1 MTRQNQKT
9 MYPFKPWRWVCG
21 AFLLIVTLFSNQ
33 AYAIEPP
40 ITAVAFAPDG
50 TVVVAVSQSGIQ
62 VFGWPTLDRQRT
74 IKTSSLNLHC
84 VSFSPSGKHLA
95 VGGGAPSE
103 EGVVE
108 VFSWP
113 KGELVAK
120 FDSHDDSVRSVVWQD
135 DVRLLSASIDREVK
149 LWNLEKEANPV
160 LTLQGHSRSVNALC
174 LVKNGKTLVST
185 GVDQSV
191 RVWDM
196 ESGELIRSMNQH
208 TKPVHALAV
217 RPVRDGLPMVAS
229 AARDRTIRFWQPTI
243 GRMVRYIRLDSEP
256 LNIAWTNDGDRVL
269 ATCVD
274 GRVRIIDP
282 VEVTV
287 TQDLPAINGWAYAI
301 AMHPHDRSAAIGG
314 INGQIWR
321 IDNFSEP
328 GARSGP
334 Q

>member
-1 MTRQNQKT
+1 MKSRDIL
-9 MYPFKPWRWVCG
+9 PFALTSV
-21 AFLLIVTLFSNQ
+21 LITSLSVVAN
-33 AYAIEPP
+33 EPP
-40 ITAVAFAPDG
+40 ITALAFTPEAKQ
-50 TVVVAVSQSGIQ
+50 VVAVSQSGIH
-62 VFGWPTLDRQRT
+62 VYSWPELDHKRAIRT
-74 IKTSSLNLHC
+74 SALNLHC
-84 VSFSPSGKHLA
+84 LAFSPHEKYLA
-95 VGGGAPSE
+95 GGGGAPSE

-113 KGELVAK
+113 EGEPVTR
-120 FDSHDDSVRSVVWQD
+120 FDSHKDSVRSVIWQD
-135 DVRLLSASIDREVK
+135 NGRLLTASIDREIK
-149 LWNLEKEANPV
+149 LWHLEKETNSI
-160 LTLQGHSRSVNALC
+160 LTLKGHSRSVDAIC
-174 LVKNGKTLVST
+174 LIGNGQTLVST
-185 GVDQSV
+185 GADQSL

-196 ESGELIRSMNQH
+196 ESGTLIRSMNQH
-208 TKPVHALAV
+208 TKPVNALEL

-314 INGQIWR
+314 INGQIW
-321 IDNFSEP
+321 
-328 GARSGP
+328 
-334 Q
+334 

>member
-1 MTRQNQKT
+1 ML
-9 MYPFKPWRWVCG
+9 PFTLAG
-21 AFLLIVTLFSNQ
+21 ALLTSLIAVAN
-33 AYAIEPP
+33 EPP
-40 ITAVAFAPDG
+40 ITDLAFTPEAKH
-50 TVVVAVSQSGIQ
+50 VVAVSQSGIHLYA
-62 VFGWPTLDRQRT
+62 WPELDHKRT
-74 IKTSSLNLHC
+74 IRTSTSNLH
-84 VSFSPSGKHLA
+84 SIAFSPNAKYLA

-103 EGVVE
+103 DGVVE

-113 KGELVAK
+113 KGEPITR
-120 FDSHDDSVRSVVWQD
+120 FDSHNDSVRSVIWQD
-135 DVRLLSASIDREVK
+135 NDRLLTASIDREIK
-149 LWNLEKEANPV
+149 LWHLEKETNSI
-160 LTLQGHSRSVNALC
+160 LTLKGHSRSVDAIC
-174 LVKNGKTLVST
+174 LIGNGQTLVST
-185 GVDQSV
+185 GADQSL

-196 ESGELIRSMNQH
+196 ESGTLIRTMNQH
-208 TKPVHALAV
+208 TKPVNALEL

-287 TQDLPAINGWAYAI
+287 TQDLPAINGWAYAL
-301 AMHPHDRSAAIGG
+301 AVHPHDRSAAIGG

-321 IDNFSEP
+321 IENLSEH
-328 GARSGP
+328 GALRAR
-334 Q
+334 

>member
-1 MTRQNQKT
+1 ML
-9 MYPFKPWRWVCG
+9 PFTLAG
-21 AFLLIVTLFSNQ
+21 ALLTSLIAVAN
-33 AYAIEPP
+33 EPP
-40 ITAVAFAPDG
+40 ITDLAFTPEAKH
-50 TVVVAVSQSGIQ
+50 VVAVSQSGIHLYA
-62 VFGWPTLDRQRT
+62 WPELDHRRT
-74 IKTSSLNLHC
+74 IRTSTSNLHS
-84 VSFSPSGKHLA
+84 VAFSPNEKYLA

-103 EGVVE
+103 DGVVE

-113 KGELVAK
+113 KGEPVTR
-120 FDSHDDSVRSVVWQD
+120 FDSHNDSVRSVIWQD
-135 DVRLLSASIDREVK
+135 NDRLLTASIDREIK
-149 LWNLEKEANPV
+149 LWHLEKETNSI
-160 LTLQGHSRSVNALC
+160 LTLKGHSRSVDAIC
-174 LVKNGKTLVST
+174 LIGNGQTLVST
-185 GVDQSV
+185 GADQSL

-196 ESGELIRSMNQH
+196 ESGTLIRSMNQH
-208 TKPVHALAV
+208 TKPVNALEL

-287 TQDLPAINGWAYAI
+287 TQDLPAINGWAYAL

-321 IDNFSEP
+321 IENLSEH
-328 GARSGP
+328 GALRAR
-334 Q
+334 

>member
-1 MTRQNQKT
+1 MKSRDIL
-9 MYPFKPWRWVCG
+9 PFALTGV
-21 AFLLIVTLFSNQ
+21 LITSLSVVAN
-33 AYAIEPP
+33 EPP
-40 ITAVAFAPDG
+40 ITALAFTPVAKQ
-50 TVVVAVSQSGIQ
+50 VVAVSQSGIH
-62 VFGWPTLDRQRT
+62 VYSWPELDHKRAIRT
-74 IKTSSLNLHC
+74 SALNLHC
-84 VSFSPSGKHLA
+84 LAFSPNEKYLA

-113 KGELVAK
+113 EGEPVTR
-120 FDSHDDSVRSVVWQD
+120 FDSHKDSVRSVIWQD
-135 DVRLLSASIDREVK
+135 NDRLLTASIDREIK
-149 LWNLEKEANPV
+149 LWHLEKETNSI
-160 LTLQGHSRSVNALC
+160 LTLKGHSRSVDAIC
-174 LVKNGKTLVST
+174 LIGNGQTLVST
-185 GVDQSV
+185 GADQSL

-196 ESGELIRSMNQH
+196 ESGTLIRSMNQH
-208 TKPVHALAV
+208 TKPVNALEL

-287 TQDLPAINGWAYAI
+287 TQDLPAINGWAYAL
-301 AMHPHDRSAAIGG
+301 AVHPHDRSAAIGG

-321 IDNFSEP
+321 IENLSEH
-328 GARSGP
+328 GALRAR
-334 Q
+334 

>member
-1 MTRQNQKT
+1 MKSRDIL
-9 MYPFKPWRWVCG
+9 PFALTSV
-21 AFLLIVTLFSNQ
+21 LITSLSVVAN
-33 AYAIEPP
+33 EPP
-40 ITAVAFAPDG
+40 ITALAFTPEAKQ
-50 TVVVAVSQSGIQ
+50 VVAVSQSGIH
-62 VFGWPTLDRQRT
+62 VYSWPELDHKRAIRT
-74 IKTSSLNLHC
+74 SALNLHC
-84 VSFSPSGKHLA
+84 LAFSPNEKYLA

-113 KGELVAK
+113 EGEPVTR
-120 FDSHDDSVRSVVWQD
+120 FDSHKDSVRSVIWQD
-135 DVRLLSASIDREVK
+135 NGRLLTASIDREIK
-149 LWNLEKEANPV
+149 LWHLEKETNSI
-160 LTLQGHSRSVNALC
+160 LTLKGHSRSVDAIC
-174 LVKNGKTLVST
+174 LIGNGQTLVST
-185 GVDQSV
+185 GADQSL

-196 ESGELIRSMNQH
+196 ESGTLIRSMNQH
-208 TKPVHALAV
+208 TKPVNALEL
-217 RPVRDGLPMVAS
+217 RPIRDGLPMVAS
-229 AARDRTIRFWQPTI
+229 AARDRPSRFWQPTI

-287 TQDLPAINGWAYAI
+287 TQDLPAINGWAYAL

-321 IDNFSEP
+321 IENLSEP
-328 GARSGP
+328 GALRAR
-334 Q
+334 

>member
-1 MTRQNQKT
+1 MKSRDIL
-9 MYPFKPWRWVCG
+9 PFALTSV
-21 AFLLIVTLFSNQ
+21 LITSLSVVAN
-33 AYAIEPP
+33 EPP
-40 ITAVAFAPDG
+40 ITALAFTPEAKQ
-50 TVVVAVSQSGIQ
+50 VVAVSQSGIH
-62 VFGWPTLDRQRT
+62 VYSWPELDHKRAIRT
-74 IKTSSLNLHC
+74 SALNLHC
-84 VSFSPSGKHLA
+84 LAFSPNEKYLA

-113 KGELVAK
+113 EGEPVTR
-120 FDSHDDSVRSVVWQD
+120 FDSHKDSVRSVIWQD
-135 DVRLLSASIDREVK
+135 NGRLLTASIDREIK
-149 LWNLEKEANPV
+149 LWHLEKETNSI
-160 LTLQGHSRSVNALC
+160 LTLKGHSRSVDAIC
-174 LVKNGKTLVST
+174 LIGNGQTLVST
-185 GVDQSV
+185 GADQSL

-196 ESGELIRSMNQH
+196 ESGTLIRSMNQH
-208 TKPVHALAV
+208 TKPVNALEL
-217 RPVRDGLPMVAS
+217 RPVRDGWPMVAS

-287 TQDLPAINGWAYAI
+287 TQDLPAIKGWAYAL

-321 IDNFSEP
+321 IENLSEH
-328 GARSGP
+328 GALRAR
-334 Q
+334 

>member
-1 MTRQNQKT
+1 MKSRDIL
-9 MYPFKPWRWVCG
+9 PFALTSV
-21 AFLLIVTLFSNQ
+21 LITSLSVVAN
-33 AYAIEPP
+33 EPP
-40 ITAVAFAPDG
+40 ITALAFTPEAKQ
-50 TVVVAVSQSGIQ
+50 VVAVSQSGIH
-62 VFGWPTLDRQRT
+62 VYSWPELDHKRAIRT
-74 IKTSSLNLHC
+74 SALNLHC
-84 VSFSPSGKHLA
+84 LAFSPNEKYLA

-113 KGELVAK
+113 EGEPVTR
-120 FDSHDDSVRSVVWQD
+120 FDSHKDSVRSVVWQD
-135 DVRLLSASIDREVK
+135 DVKLLSGSIDREIK
-149 LWNLEKEANPV
+149 LWHLEKETNSI
-160 LTLQGHSRSVNALC
+160 LTLKGHSRSVDAIC
-174 LVKNGKTLVST
+174 LIGNGQTLVST
-185 GVDQSV
+185 GADQSL

-196 ESGELIRSMNQH
+196 ESGTLIRTMNQH
-208 TKPVHALAV
+208 TKPVNALEL

-287 TQDLPAINGWAYAI
+287 TQDLPAIKGWAYAL
-301 AMHPHDRSAAIGG
+301 AVHPHDRSAAIGG

-321 IDNFSEP
+321 IENLSEH
-328 GARSGP
+328 GALRARGKE
-334 Q
+334 

>member
-1 MTRQNQKT
+1 VKSRDIL
-9 MYPFKPWRWVCG
+9 PFTLTGV
-21 AFLLIVTLFSNQ
+21 LITSLSVVAN
-33 AYAIEPP
+33 EPP
-40 ITAVAFAPDG
+40 ITALAFTPVAKQ
-50 TVVVAVSQSGIQ
+50 VVAVSQLGIH
-62 VFGWPTLDRQRT
+62 VYSWPELDHKRAIRT
-74 IKTSSLNLHC
+74 SALNLHC
-84 VSFSPSGKHLA
+84 LAFSPNEKYLA

-113 KGELVAK
+113 EGEPVTR
-120 FDSHDDSVRSVVWQD
+120 FDSHKDSVRSVIWQD
-135 DVRLLSASIDREVK
+135 NGRLLTASIDREIK
-149 LWNLEKEANPV
+149 LWHLEKETNSI
-160 LTLQGHSRSVNALC
+160 LTLKGHSRSVDAIC
-174 LVKNGKTLVST
+174 LIENGQTLVST
-185 GVDQSV
+185 GADQSL

-196 ESGELIRSMNQH
+196 ESGTLIRSMNQH

-287 TQDLPAINGWAYAI
+287 TQDLPAINGWAYAL

>member
-1 MTRQNQKT
+1 ML
-9 MYPFKPWRWVCG
+9 PFTLAG
-21 AFLLIVTLFSNQ
+21 ALLTSLIAVAN
-33 AYAIEPP
+33 EPP
-40 ITAVAFAPDG
+40 ITDLAFTPEAKH
-50 TVVVAVSQSGIQ
+50 VVAVSQSGIHLYA
-62 VFGWPTLDRQRT
+62 WPELDHKRT
-74 IKTSSLNLHC
+74 IRTSTSNLH
-84 VSFSPSGKHLA
+84 SIAFSPNGKYLA

-103 EGVVE
+103 NGVVE

-113 KGELVAK
+113 KGEPITR
-120 FDSHDDSVRSVVWQD
+120 FDSHNDSVRSVIWQD
-135 DVRLLSASIDREVK
+135 NDRLLTASIDREIK
-149 LWNLEKEANPV
+149 LWHLEKETNSI
-160 LTLQGHSRSVNALC
+160 LTLKGHSRSVDAIC
-174 LVKNGKTLVST
+174 LIGNGQTLVST
-185 GVDQSV
+185 GADHSL

-196 ESGELIRSMNQH
+196 ESGTLIRTMNQH
-208 TKPVHALAV
+208 TKPVNALEL

-287 TQDLPAINGWAYAI
+287 TQDLPAIKGWAYAL

-321 IDNFSEP
+321 IENLSEP
-328 GARSGP
+328 GARSEP
-334 Q
+334 R

>member
-1 MTRQNQKT
+1 ML
-9 MYPFKPWRWVCG
+9 PFTLAG
-21 AFLLIVTLFSNQ
+21 ALLTSLIAVAN
-33 AYAIEPP
+33 EPP
-40 ITAVAFAPDG
+40 ITDLAFTPEAKH
-50 TVVVAVSQSGIQ
+50 VVAVSQSGIHLYA
-62 VFGWPTLDRQRT
+62 WPELDHKRT
-74 IKTSSLNLHC
+74 IRTSTSNLH
-84 VSFSPSGKHLA
+84 SIAFSPNAKYLA

-103 EGVVE
+103 DGVVE

-113 KGELVAK
+113 KGEPITR
-120 FDSHDDSVRSVVWQD
+120 FDSHNDSVRSVIWQD
-135 DVRLLSASIDREVK
+135 NDRLLTASIDREIK
-149 LWNLEKEANPV
+149 LWHLEKETNSI
-160 LTLQGHSRSVNALC
+160 LTLKGHSRSVDAIC
-174 LVKNGKTLVST
+174 LIGNGQTLVST
-185 GVDQSV
+185 GADQSL

-196 ESGELIRSMNQH
+196 ESGTLIRSMNQH
-208 TKPVHALAV
+208 TKPVNALEL
-217 RPVRDGLPMVAS
+217 RPIRDGLPMVAS

-287 TQDLPAINGWAYAI
+287 TQDLPAINGWAYAL

-321 IDNFSEP
+321 IENLSEH
-328 GARSGP
+328 GALRAR
-334 Q
+334 

>member
-1 MTRQNQKT
+1 ML
-9 MYPFKPWRWVCG
+9 PFTLAG
-21 AFLLIVTLFSNQ
+21 ALLTSLIAVAN
-33 AYAIEPP
+33 EPP
-40 ITAVAFAPDG
+40 ITDLAFTPEAKH
-50 TVVVAVSQSGIQ
+50 VVAVSQSGIHLYA
-62 VFGWPTLDRQRT
+62 WPELDHRRT
-74 IKTSSLNLHC
+74 IRTSTSNLHS
-84 VSFSPSGKHLA
+84 VAFSPNEKYLA

-103 EGVVE
+103 DGVVE

-113 KGELVAK
+113 KGEPITR
-120 FDSHDDSVRSVVWQD
+120 FDSHNDSVRSVIWQNND
-135 DVRLLSASIDREVK
+135 RLLTASIDREIK
-149 LWNLEKEANPV
+149 LWHLEKETNSI
-160 LTLQGHSRSVNALC
+160 LTLKGHSRSVDAIC
-174 LVKNGKTLVST
+174 LIGNGQTLVST
-185 GVDQSV
+185 GADQSL

-196 ESGELIRSMNQH
+196 ESGTLIRSMNQH
-208 TKPVHALAV
+208 TKPVNALEL
-217 RPVRDGLPMVAS
+217 RPIRDGLPMVAS

-321 IDNFSEP
+321 IENLSEH
-328 GARSGP
+328 GALRAR
-334 Q
+334 

>member
-1 MTRQNQKT
+1 ML
-9 MYPFKPWRWVCG
+9 PFTL
-21 AFLLIVTLFSNQ
+21 ASALLTSLIAVAN
-33 AYAIEPP
+33 EPP
-40 ITAVAFAPDG
+40 ITDLAFTPEAKH
-50 TVVVAVSQSGIQ
+50 VVAVSQSGIHLYA
-62 VFGWPTLDRQRT
+62 WPELDHRRT
-74 IKTSSLNLHC
+74 IRTSTSNLHS
-84 VSFSPSGKHLA
+84 VTFSPNEKYLA

-103 EGVVE
+103 DGVVE

-113 KGELVAK
+113 KGEPITR
-120 FDSHDDSVRSVVWQD
+120 FDSHNDSVRSVIWQD
-135 DVRLLSASIDREVK
+135 NDRLLTASIDREIK
-149 LWNLEKEANPV
+149 LWHLEKETNSI
-160 LTLQGHSRSVNALC
+160 LTLKGHSRSVDAIC
-174 LVKNGKTLVST
+174 LIGNGQTLVST
-185 GVDQSV
+185 GADQSL

-196 ESGELIRSMNQH
+196 ESGTLIRTMNQH
-208 TKPVHALAV
+208 TKPVNALEL
-217 RPVRDGLPMVAS
+217 RPIRDGLPMVAS

-287 TQDLPAINGWAYAI
+287 TQDLPAINGWAYAL

-321 IDNFSEP
+321 IENLSEH
-328 GARSGP
+328 GALRAR
-334 Q
+334 

>member
-1 MTRQNQKT
+1 ML
-9 MYPFKPWRWVCG
+9 PFTLAGP
-21 AFLLIVTLFSNQ
+21 LLTSLIAVAN
-33 AYAIEPP
+33 EPP
-40 ITAVAFAPDG
+40 ITDLAFTPEAKH
-50 TVVVAVSQSGIQ
+50 VVAVSQSGIHLYA
-62 VFGWPTLDRQRT
+62 WPELDHKRT
-74 IKTSSLNLHC
+74 IRTSTSNLH
-84 VSFSPSGKHLA
+84 SIAFSPNAKYLA

-103 EGVVE
+103 DGVVE

-113 KGELVAK
+113 KGEPITR
-120 FDSHDDSVRSVVWQD
+120 FDSHNDSVRSVIWQD
-135 DVRLLSASIDREVK
+135 NDRLLTASIDREIK
-149 LWNLEKEANPV
+149 LWHLEKETNSI
-160 LTLQGHSRSVNALC
+160 LTLKGHSRSVDAIC
-174 LVKNGKTLVST
+174 LIGNGQTLVST
-185 GVDQSV
+185 GADQSL

-196 ESGELIRSMNQH
+196 ESGTLIRTMNQH
-208 TKPVHALAV
+208 TKPVNALEL

-229 AARDRTIRFWQPTI
+229 AARDRTIRFWQPTT

-287 TQDLPAINGWAYAI
+287 TQDLPAINGWAYAL

-321 IDNFSEP
+321 IENLSEP
-328 GARSGP
+328 GALRAR
-334 Q
+334 

>member
-1 MTRQNQKT
+1 ML
-9 MYPFKPWRWVCG
+9 PFTLAG
-21 AFLLIVTLFSNQ
+21 ALLTSLIAVAN
-33 AYAIEPP
+33 EPP
-40 ITAVAFAPDG
+40 ITDLAFTPEAKH
-50 TVVVAVSQSGIQ
+50 VVAVSQSGIHLYA
-62 VFGWPTLDRQRT
+62 WPELDHKRT
-74 IKTSSLNLHC
+74 IRTSTSNLH
-84 VSFSPSGKHLA
+84 SIAFSPNAKYLA

-103 EGVVE
+103 DGVVE

-113 KGELVAK
+113 KGEPITR
-120 FDSHDDSVRSVVWQD
+120 FDSHNDSVRSVIWQD
-135 DVRLLSASIDREVK
+135 NDRLLTASIDREIK
-149 LWNLEKEANPV
+149 LWHLEKETNSI
-160 LTLQGHSRSVNALC
+160 LTLKGHSRSVDAIC
-174 LVKNGKTLVST
+174 LIGNGQTLVST
-185 GVDQSV
+185 GADQSL

-196 ESGELIRSMNQH
+196 ESGTLIRTMNQH
-208 TKPVHALAV
+208 TKPVNALEL
-217 RPVRDGLPMVAS
+217 RPIRDGLPMVAS

-287 TQDLPAINGWAYAI
+287 TQDLPAINGWAYAL

-321 IDNFSEP
+321 IENLSEH
-328 GARSGP
+328 GALRAR
-334 Q
+334 

>member
-1 MTRQNQKT
+1 ML
-9 MYPFKPWRWVCG
+9 PFTLAG
-21 AFLLIVTLFSNQ
+21 ALLTSLIAVAN
-33 AYAIEPP
+33 EPP
-40 ITAVAFAPDG
+40 ITDLAFTPEAKH
-50 TVVVAVSQSGIQ
+50 VVAVSQSGIHLYA
-62 VFGWPTLDRQRT
+62 WPELDHKRT
-74 IKTSSLNLHC
+74 IRTSTSNLH
-84 VSFSPSGKHLA
+84 SIAFSPNAKYLA

-103 EGVVE
+103 DGVVE

-113 KGELVAK
+113 KGEPITR
-120 FDSHDDSVRSVVWQD
+120 FDSHNDSVRSVIWQD
-135 DVRLLSASIDREVK
+135 NDRLLTASIDREIK
-149 LWNLEKEANPV
+149 LWHLEKETNSI
-160 LTLQGHSRSVNALC
+160 LTLKGHSRSVDAIC
-174 LVKNGKTLVST
+174 LIGNGQTLVST
-185 GVDQSV
+185 GADQSL

-196 ESGELIRSMNQH
+196 ESGTLIRSMNQH
-208 TKPVHALAV
+208 TKPVNALEL

-287 TQDLPAINGWAYAI
+287 TQDLPAINGWAYAL
-301 AMHPHDRSAAIGG
+301 AVHPHDRSAAIGG

-321 IDNFSEP
+321 IENLSEH
-328 GARSGP
+328 GALRAR
-334 Q
+334 

>member
-1 MTRQNQKT
+1 MKSRDIL
-9 MYPFKPWRWVCG
+9 PFALTSV
-21 AFLLIVTLFSNQ
+21 LITSLSVVAN
-33 AYAIEPP
+33 EPP
-40 ITAVAFAPDG
+40 ITALAFTPEAKQ
-50 TVVVAVSQSGIQ
+50 VVAVSQSGIH
-62 VFGWPTLDRQRT
+62 VYSWPELDHKRAIRT
-74 IKTSSLNLHC
+74 SALNLHC
-84 VSFSPSGKHLA
+84 LAFSPNEKYLA

-113 KGELVAK
+113 EGEPVTR
-120 FDSHDDSVRSVVWQD
+120 FDSHKDSVRSVIWQD
-135 DVRLLSASIDREVK
+135 NGRLLTASIDREIK
-149 LWNLEKEANPV
+149 LWHLEKETNSI
-160 LTLQGHSRSVNALC
+160 LTLKGHSRSVDAIC
-174 LVKNGKTLVST
+174 LIGNGQTLVST
-185 GVDQSV
+185 GADQSL

-196 ESGELIRSMNQH
+196 ESGTLIRSMNQH
-208 TKPVHALAV
+208 TKPVNALEL
-217 RPVRDGLPMVAS
+217 RPIRDGLPMVAS

-287 TQDLPAINGWAYAI
+287 TQDLPAINGWAYAL

-321 IDNFSEP
+321 IENLSEH
-328 GARSGP
+328 GALRAR
-334 Q
+334 

>member
-1 MTRQNQKT
+1 ML
-9 MYPFKPWRWVCG
+9 PFTLAG
-21 AFLLIVTLFSNQ
+21 ALLTSLIAVAN
-33 AYAIEPP
+33 EPP
-40 ITAVAFAPDG
+40 ITDLAFTPEAKH
-50 TVVVAVSQSGIQ
+50 VVAVSQSGIHLYA
-62 VFGWPTLDRQRT
+62 WPELDHRRT
-74 IKTSSLNLHC
+74 IRTSTSNLHS
-84 VSFSPSGKHLA
+84 VAFSPNEKYLA

-103 EGVVE
+103 DGVVE

-113 KGELVAK
+113 KGEPVTR
-120 FDSHDDSVRSVVWQD
+120 FDSHNDSVRSVIWQD
-135 DVRLLSASIDREVK
+135 NDRLLTASIDREIK
-149 LWNLEKEANPV
+149 LWHLEKETNSI
-160 LTLQGHSRSVNALC
+160 LTLKGHSRSVDAIC
-174 LVKNGKTLVST
+174 LIGNGQTLVST
-185 GVDQSV
+185 GADQSL

-196 ESGELIRSMNQH
+196 ESGTLIRSMNQH
-208 TKPVHALAV
+208 TKPVNALEQ

-256 LNIAWTNDGDRVL
+256 LDIAWTNDGDRVL

-287 TQDLPAINGWAYAI
+287 TQDLPAIDGWAYAL

-321 IDNFSEP
+321 IENFSEP

>member
-1 MTRQNQKT
+1 MKSRDIL
-9 MYPFKPWRWVCG
+9 PFALTSV
-21 AFLLIVTLFSNQ
+21 LITSLSVVAN
-33 AYAIEPP
+33 EPP
-40 ITAVAFAPDG
+40 ITALAFTPEAKQ
-50 TVVVAVSQSGIQ
+50 VVAVSQSGIH
-62 VFGWPTLDRQRT
+62 VYSWPELDHKRAIRT
-74 IKTSSLNLHC
+74 SALNLHC
-84 VSFSPSGKHLA
+84 LAFSPNEKYLA

-113 KGELVAK
+113 EGEPVTR
-120 FDSHDDSVRSVVWQD
+120 FDSHKDSVRSVIWQD
-135 DVRLLSASIDREVK
+135 NDRLLTASIDREIK
-149 LWNLEKEANPV
+149 LWHLEKETNSI
-160 LTLQGHSRSVNALC
+160 LTLKGHSRSVDAIC
-174 LVKNGKTLVST
+174 LIGNGQTLVST
-185 GVDQSV
+185 GADQSL

-196 ESGELIRSMNQH
+196 ESGTLIRSMNQH
-208 TKPVHALAV
+208 TKPVNALEL

-321 IDNFSEP
+321 IENLSEP
-328 GARSGP
+328 GARSEP
-334 Q
+334 R